1 MCTIR
6 VANHLLVY
14 FSPIENSK
22 DFLKGRVLEVSL
34 ADLTNN
40 QEHGFRKVKLQVQEI
55 AGKNCLTNFHGMD
68 FTNDKLRSLVKKW
81 QSLIEAFIDVKT
93 TDGYLLRI
101 FTIAFT
107 KKHKTQVRKTTYA
120 TSAQIRAIRKKMFEI
135 VAKEAATSDLKEL
148 VQKFVADVIGTEIS
162 KACQG
167 IYPLQH
173 VNVRKVKILKS
184 PKFDLGKLLEM
195 HGESSGEDKG
205 AKVVGKADFKEP
217 AVLESV

>member
-1 MCTIR
+1 M
-6 VANHLLVY
+6 
-14 FSPIENSK
+14 
-22 DFLKGRVLEVSL
+22 KGRVLEVSL

-40 QEHGFRKVKLQVQEI
+40 QEHGFRKVKLQIQEI
-55 AGKNCLTNFHGMD
+55 AGKNCLANFHGMD

-107 KKHKTQVRKTTYA
+107 KKHKSQVRKTTYA
-120 TSAQIRAIRKKMFEI
+120 TSAQIRAIRKKMFE
-135 VAKEAATSDLKEL
+135 VVSKEASTSDLKEM
-148 VQKFVADVIGTEIS
+148 VQKFVAEVIGSEITKS
-162 KACQG
+162 CLG

-173 VNVRKVKILKS
+173 VHVRKVKILKA

-205 AKVVGKADFKEP
+205 AKVVGKDYKEP